1 VARRRIAGVAL
12 VACVVFAAAASS
24 AFASDGGS
32 GSYTVAGLTYDF
44 TFLNSGTTTWQY
56 FYVVGPPGT
65 TFVGGGTIS
74 EASPH
79 CGVGEPDGRPDEIEC
94 GPLPTSLAPPSVH
107 FGFTA
112 TVAAPVPCGAPFGLY
127 VSSTGI
133 APFTR
138 ADDIVPSGTC
148 TATAPHAIRPPTI
161 AGFAV
166 VGRTLSATAPVWS
179 ATPSRVSYAWQR
191 CTKTACSAIR
201 GAKSLR
207 LKLTSRDRGRW
218 VRLVATATLS
228 GTRVTSTSGK
238 LLVRRA

>member
-1 VARRRIAGVAL
+1 VLAV
-12 VACVVFAAAASS
+12 AASS
-24 AFASDGGS
+24 AAASDGGS
-32 GSYTVAGLTYDF
+32 GTYTVAGLTYDF
-44 TFLNSGTTTWQY
+44 TFLNSGTATWQY

-79 CGVGEPDGRPDEIEC
+79 CGVREPDGRPDEIEC

-112 TVAAPVPCGAPFGLY
+112 TIAAPVPCGAPFQLY

-138 ADDIVPSGTC
+138 ADDLAPSGSC

-166 VGRTLSATAPVWS
+166 VGRTLTATPPVWS
-179 ATPSRVSYAWQR
+179 ASPTRVSYAWQR
-191 CTKTACSAIR
+191 CTKTTCSAIR

-207 LKLTSRDRGRW
+207 LKLTSSDRGRS
-218 VRLVATATLS
+218 VRLVATATVS
-228 GTRVTSTSGK
+228 GTSVTSSSGK

>member
-1 VARRRIAGVAL
+1 VTRRLVAAGAALSACVAL
-12 VACVVFAAAASS
+12 TGAAAAS
-24 AFASDGGS
+24 DGGTGTYS
-32 GSYTVAGLTYDF
+32 VSGLTYDF
-44 TFLNSGTTTWQY
+44 TFLNSGTATWQY

-79 CGVGEPDGRPDEIEC
+79 CGVREPDGRPDEIEC

-112 TVAAPVPCGAPFGLY
+112 TVAAPVPCGAPFQLY

-133 APFTR
+133 PPFTR
-138 ADDIVPSGTC
+138 ADDIAPSVSC

-166 VGRTLSATAPVWS
+166 VGRTLTAKPPVWS
-179 ATPSRVSYAWQR
+179 AAPTRASYAWQR
-191 CTKTACSAIR
+191 CTRTTCSAIR

-207 LKLTSRDRGRW
+207 LKLTAPDRGRS
-218 VRLVATATLS
+218 VRIVATAVVDGRTL
-228 GTRVTSTSGK
+228 TSRSGK
-238 LLVRRA
+238 LAIHGR